1 VLDRLPIRTP
11 VAAVKQAILGPSRYR
26 LNRTTCFA
34 CFIRLRSGIAN
45 SPKRTARSSGRY
57 ARKYHAIMAS
67 AWLGSP
73 QLELIGVLGRDPV
86 GPAASARAVGRRP
99 ETPERRSFFRH
110 PRESGGPGGRP
121 RPLWPWIP
129 AVAGMPGN
137 ADHRRLDTL
146 AGAEQVD
153 RPPVRC
159 QEQALREV
167 AGALGGDQYQRAAAI
182 GHQAALQQSER
193 VGDYPRVQHVLD
205 GDRRLEGGARVGAGR
220 EPVHTSPVRRPV

>member
-153 RPPVRC
+153 RPPC
-159 QEQALREV
+159 SLPGASL
-167 AGALGGDQYQRAAAI
+167 AGSRGRA
-182 GHQAALQQSER
+182 R
-193 VGDYPRVQHVLD
+193 
-205 GDRRLEGGARVGAGR
+205 
-220 EPVHTSPVRRPV
+220 RRPVSTRRRHRSPGSTATVGTGRRSSASSARPRR